1 MNAIPK
7 AWFLCLLLALTGCL
21 TEVDPRDVDFEPV
34 LVVQSFP
41 QPGHPVTLQLSRT
54 TPLWDPSRYLVVNT
68 SPTDSFYVWDRTPDL
83 VAGAEVRLSVNAET
97 DYLLHEDSTG
107 FYSLPLSMYFPA
119 AQDRLQLTIKADQ
132 LRATAETVIP
142 KPTQDYAFSWK
153 TMPIAA
159 DTVVAQVGPDT
170 YDTVYVYDQD
180 VSATLSFS
188 DPANQ
193 SDYYLFTLEQVYA
206 RRLPGSDPLSQCGGG
221 PLPQD
226 VLRYSLMSDIQR
238 QGAHFTVQKEWR
250 VSTRFQETLFPDAA
264 DRTTT
269 CTLRASLVQY
279 GPAYDRFLQIAYQ
292 PSSSETGSNIQ
303 GGLGLF
309 TGIVIRNTTF
319 IFGLGTSEE
328 P

>member
-1 MNAIPK
+1 
-7 AWFLCLLLALTGCL
+7 
-21 TEVDPRDVDFEPV
+21 
-34 LVVQSFP
+34 
-41 QPGHPVTLQLSRT
+41 
-54 TPLWDPSRYLVVNT
+54 
-68 SPTDSFYVWDRTPDL
+68 
-83 VAGAEVRLSVNAET
+83 
-97 DYLLHEDSTG
+97 
-107 FYSLPLSMYFPA
+107 
-119 AQDRLQLTIKADQ
+119 
-132 LRATAETVIP
+132 
-142 KPTQDYAFSWK
+142 
-153 TMPIAA
+153 
-159 DTVVAQVGPDT
+159 
-170 YDTVYVYDQD
+170 
-180 VSATLSFS
+180 
-188 DPANQ
+188 
-193 SDYYLFTLEQVYA
+193 
-206 RRLPGSDPLSQCGGG
+206 
-221 PLPQD
+221 
-226 VLRYSLMSDIQR
+226 MSDIQR